1 MDNKKIRARKSPA
14 PWFALVSFV
23 VIIAVLV
30 VLINFGVD
38 TTMSVFAAAIVSAVF
53 AFILNISWGEVE
65 KTLLRVVAD
74 CIPTF
79 LIVIMV
85 CWWASGLPAAPCP
98 P

>member
-1 MDNKKIRARKSPA
+1 MDNKKIRARKRPL
-14 PWFALVSFV
+14 PGFAVFSFL

-30 VLINFGVD
+30 ILINLGVD
-38 TTMSVFAAAIVSAVF
+38 TTMSVFVAAIISAVF
-53 AFILNISWGEVE
+53 AFILNISWEEVE

-85 CWWASGLPAAPCP
+85 GMLVS
-98 P
+98 